1 MSKRSRIDSLSSSSD
16 VEMDSDDESSG
27 APTPSAS
34 TELDHPVKYAHI
46 EELKTAPATVIR
58 CGLPPHKPL
67 KFYSYADYDTH
78 YQQLHSNRCPDC
90 GKNFPSDHYLNLHI
104 ADNHNPLNEVLRER
118 GEATV
123 WYLISWWRSVI

>member
-16 VEMDSDDESSG
+16 VEMGSDDESSE

-58 CGLPPHKPL
+58 CGLPPHKPI

-78 YQQLHSNRCPDC
+78 YEQFHSNRCPDC

-123 WYLISWWRSVI
+123 